1 MGARSVCLL
10 KTTEA
15 GGGGVSWPLRQGREE
30 KAGGFL
36 SFTVFNTRITC
47 QGRFFYKPLET

>member
-30 KAGGFL
+30 KAGSFL
-36 SFTVFNTRITC
+36 SFTIFNTRITC